1 MTGELMSFAQRERVA
16 LADALLA
23 AGPNAPTLCEGW
35 ATRDLAAHLVV
46 RESRPDAMAGA
57 AVPFLAG
64 HLRSTMDAVLA
75 DGYEQVVRR
84 FREGPPRLSPFALPG
99 LDERANTVEH
109 FVHHED
115 VRRAQDGWE
124 PRELSEHDS
133 QTLWR
138 ATTAMAKLAARSK
151 PGGLV
156 LVTPAGPRAKV
167 KRGEPVRVVSGPPG
181 ELLMWLLG
189 RTDHAAV
196 EIE

>member
-1 MTGELMSFAQRERVA
+1 MTDEPRSFSQRERAA
-16 LADALLA
+16 LADALMA
-23 AGPNAPTLCEGW
+23 AGPDAPTLCEGW

-57 AVPFLAG
+57 ALPFLAG
-64 HLRSTMDAVLA
+64 HLRSTMDAALA
-75 DGYEQVVRR
+75 DGYAHVVRR
-84 FREGPPRLSPFALPG
+84 FRDGPPRLSPFALPG

-115 VRRAQDGWE
+115 VRRAQDGWA
-124 PRELSEHDS
+124 PRELSVQDS
-133 QTLWR
+133 ETLWR
-138 ATTAMAKLAARSK
+138 ATTAMAKLAARGK

-156 LVTPAGPRAKV
+156 LVTTAGPRAKV
-167 KRGEPVRVVSGPPG
+167 KNGEPVQVMTGPPG

-196 EIE
+196 ALS